1 MVGATN
7 KKNYLFLLL
16 TLIVIIIQIHFTVS
30 SPIDNTD
37 LALKSEDILAVNNL
51 VIQRDE
57 NLVQVQKKKTKRKRK
72 KKRKRK
78 RKKKTLRENKGQD
91 PLGSIVTDLAS
102 IFESFL
108 SSVTDVPK
116 DDEAIKLIRIIAD
129 SVNKIKR

>member
-1 MVGATN
+1 MG
-7 KKNYLFLLL
+7 
-16 TLIVIIIQIHFTVS
+16 
-30 SPIDNTD
+30 
-37 LALKSEDILAVNNL
+37 
-51 VIQRDE
+51 
-57 NLVQVQKKKTKRKRK
+57 KRK

-78 RKKKTLRENKGQD
+78 RKQKTLKENKGHD

-129 SVNKIKR
+129 SGTKAADAAKESAPDILKGAVEVSSGITGIIKDVVSTVEKLGADLGQE